1 MLGASTSALA
11 SALVSASLNLMWR
24 FLPLFAFSPL
34 EELPESAIFSFKSKP
49 SFHSNLP
56 IKIRINFINNN
67 YIFIQ

>member
-1 MLGASTSALA
+1 MGLIKRPIMFNKSTGGSKQIKY
-11 SALVSASLNLMWR
+11 
-24 FLPLFAFSPL
+24 FS
-34 EELPESAIFSFKSKP
+34 PESAIFSFKSKP